1 VEHRIEVP
9 DEFVIPSERFDN
21 PSFIQERV
29 DAAPSAVQGCL
40 KTALRYLYETQG
52 PTNLPLARKKVAE
65 PYLEERERIVARQ
78 LSTRTNGSERKNYGK
93 NALNAARSAR
103 YRCADCGFSD
113 VRCLQLDHVEGRK
126 DPLSTFRFLCAN
138 CHQIK
143 SRKMNWGGARP
154 VPVVEAVEINSE
166 GKGEGGGESS

>member
-1 VEHRIEVP
+1 MEHRIEVP
-9 DEFVIPSERFDN
+9 DDFVIPSERFDN

-93 NALNAARSAR
+93 NALYAARSAR
-103 YRCADCGFSD
+103 YRCADCGFPD
-113 VRCLQLDHVEGRK
+113 VRCFQLDHVEGRK
-126 DPLSTFRFLCAN
+126 DPLSTFRCLCAN
-138 CHQIK
+138 CHMLK
-143 SRKMNWGGARP
+143 SRKKDWVTRA
-154 VPVVEAVEINSE
+154 VVKAVETISE
-166 GKGEGGGESS
+166 GEGEGGGESS